1 MENYVTGAV
10 IKALREKGNLTQKEL
25 ADRIGVSDKTVS
37 KWETGKGLPDIPL
50 LEPVAGALG
59 VSVSELLSGEFRVNT
74 NRAGNMLRSKFYVC
88 PVCGNVIHAVGQGSF
103 HCCGVLL
110 PPLEAE
116 EPDKDHGISI
126 EKMEDDWYI
135 TMDHPM
141 TKGHH
146 ITFFDYVTSDRI
158 LLQRTYPEQD
168 CALRFPRIGF
178 GQLYAHCNH
187 HGLYKIKLTRANVL
201 K

>member
-1 MENYVTGAV
+1 MEHYVTGAV
-10 IKALREKGNLTQKEL
+10 VKALREKQNLTQRDL
-25 ADRIGVSDKTVS
+25 ADRIGVSDKTIS
-37 KWETGKGLPDIPL
+37 KWETGKGLPDITL
-50 LEPVAGALG
+50 LEPLAGALG
-59 VSVSELLSGEFRVNT
+59 VSVTELLAGEIRVNT

-103 HCCGVLL
+103 HCCGVAL

-116 EPDKDHGISI
+116 EPDEDHGIRV

-141 TKGHH
+141 TKAHH
-146 ITFFDYVTSDRI
+146 ITFFAYVTADRI

-168 CALRFPRIGF
+168 CALRFPRMGF
-178 GQLYAHCNH
+178 GRLYVHCNH
-187 HGLYKIKLTRANVL
+187 HGLFQIKLTRADVL

>member
-1 MENYVTGAV
+1 MENHVTGAV
-10 IKALREKGNLTQKEL
+10 IKALREKQNLTQKEL
-25 ADRIGVSDKTVS
+25 AEQIGVSDKTVS
-37 KWETGKGLPDIPL
+37 KWETGKGLPDITL
-50 LEPVAGALG
+50 LEPLAGALG
-59 VSVSELLSGEFRVNT
+59 VSVTELLAGEIRVNT

-88 PVCGNVIHAVGQGSF
+88 PLCGNVIHAVGQGSF
-103 HCCGVLL
+103 HCCGVAL

-116 EPDKDHGISI
+116 EPDADHGISL

-141 TKGHH
+141 TKAHH
-146 ITFFDYVTSDRI
+146 ITFFAYVTADRI

-168 CALRFPRIGF
+168 CVLRFPRMGF
-178 GQLYAHCNH
+178 GRLYAHCSH
-187 HGLYKIKLTRANVL
+187 HGLFQIKLTRGDVL

>member
-1 MENYVTGAV
+1 MEHYVTGAV
-10 IKALREKGNLTQKEL
+10 IKALREGKGLTQKEL
-25 ADRIGVSDKTVS
+25 ANELGVSDKAIS
-37 KWETGKGLPDIPL
+37 KWETGKGLPDITL
-50 LEPVAGALG
+50 LEPLSAVLG
-59 VSVSELLSGEFRVNT
+59 VSVTELLAGELRVNT
-74 NRAGNMLRSKFYVC
+74 NRAGNMLRSRFYVC

-103 HCCGVLL
+103 HCCGVAL

-116 EPDKDHGISI
+116 EPDEEHGIRV

-141 TKGHH
+141 TKSHH
-146 ITFFDYVTSDRI
+146 ITFFAYVTADRI

-178 GQLYAHCNH
+178 GRLYAHCNH
-187 HGLYKIKLTRANVL
+187 HGLFQIKLTRGAVL